1 MNHRKVW
8 LVLLIIL
15 GFSLPIAV
23 EAMPGG
29 GGESSEDTHHGSR
42 MRSRERVISRA
53 LAWPAVHVIRLAPVQ
68 LPGRVLL
75 ERSTRPMTSRSAR
88 QIPPL
93 AASSPAGTLDH

>member
-1 MNHRKVW
+1 MNHRKVR

-23 EAMPGG
+23 EAMPG

-42 MRSRERVISRA
+42 MRSRERVISPA